1 VASPIICLVSG
12 DRGCGRSLLDLVEA
26 AAHAGVDL
34 IQIRERRFSDRAL
47 LDLTRRA
54 IGCARGRVSRIV
66 VNDRADIALAAG
78 AAGVHLPGRAFGAG
92 RLRALAP
99 EGFLIGRSVHT
110 RDDAI
115 AAAADGCDYLLFG
128 TVFPSPGKPANHP
141 VAGLDAL
148 REVCEAVQV
157 PVLAIGGMSLDNV
170 ADVARTGASGIAAI
184 GLFEGRA
191 GIAAIVAELRRRFD
205 T

>member
-1 VASPIICLVSG
+1 MASPTICLVSG
-12 DRGCGRSLLDLVEA
+12 DHGCERPLLDLIEA

-34 IQIRERRFSDRAL
+34 IQIRERRFGDRTL
-47 LDLTRRA
+47 LALTRRA
-54 IGCARGRVSRIV
+54 IDRTRGTASRIV
-66 VNDRADIALAAG
+66 VNERADIALAAG
-78 AAGVHLPGRAFGAG
+78 AAGVHLRARSFDAG

-110 RDDAI
+110 RQAAI
-115 AAAADGCDYLLFG
+115 TAGADGCDYLLFG
-128 TVFPSPGKPANHP
+128 TVFPSRTKPANHA

-148 REVCEAVQV
+148 RDICETVRV
-157 PVLAIGGMSLDNV
+157 PVLAVGGVSLDNV

-184 GLFEGRA
+184 SLFEGSA
-191 GIAAIVAELRRRFD
+191 SISATVAELRRRFD